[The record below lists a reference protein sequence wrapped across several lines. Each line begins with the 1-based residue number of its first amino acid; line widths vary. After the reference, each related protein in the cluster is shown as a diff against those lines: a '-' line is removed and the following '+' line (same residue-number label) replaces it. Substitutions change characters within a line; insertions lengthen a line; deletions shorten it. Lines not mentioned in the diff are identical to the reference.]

1 MGKEEDANIRKNEK
15 KTWDKRTNGDS
26 KKMRLKSNCVKTEQ
40 SPLASLGLKLH
51 LTALE
56 RRGISSDSSRG
67 FVALHLQNM
76 ARNPIIPGS
85 GDARAPS
92 PSLIP
97 RHRGYGSSLSKCV
110 KISRKKIDKEINKW
124 RGFRVFFCA
133 RVAL

>member
-1 MGKEEDANIRKNEK
+1 MSDADHRGGEVG
-15 KTWDKRTNGDS
+15 TNGDS
-26 KKMRLKSNCVKTEQ
+26 KKMRLESNCVKTEQ

-97 RHRGYGSSLSKCV
+97 RRRGYGSSPPSV
-110 KISRKKIDKEINKW
+110 
-124 RGFRVFFCA
+124 
-133 RVAL
+133 